1 MPVEAFKAA
10 KVLDSYKGDL
20 TGLPVG
26 EIKDKSK
33 KQKTTVKTQFVS
45 KILGT
50 SKLSPFIRR
59 SSMQEK
65 SCLCSKERDRRQVRF
80 RRN

>member
-33 KQKTTVKTQFVS
+33 KQKTTEHLSYHHLLDDQVCKRKAAYAQKKEIEDKFVS
-45 KILGT
+45 DAIDNQIK
-50 SKLSPFIRR
+50 
-59 SSMQEK
+59 
-65 SCLCSKERDRRQVRF
+65 
-80 RRN
+80 